1 MEISKK
7 RRRRCQRLTEKQKKP
22 RNLVNLLKIPEDEE
36 VETVTVYKCKYCGA
50 TFSDK
55 DSAISC
61 QKGHKKVI
69 SIEDT
74 YYPKI
79 TEDES
84 NYPYPNRLMVKFN
97 DGTEKPY
104 VKAR

>member
-1 MEISKK
+1 MPTTNGETKETTEPSKPV
-7 RRRRCQRLTEKQKKP
+7 E
-22 RNLVNLLKIPEDEE
+22 NPEDEE

-50 TFSDK
+50 IFSDK

-84 NYPYPNRLMVKFN
+84 NYPYPNRLMIKFN
-97 DGTEKPY
+97 DGTERPY

>member
-1 MEISKK
+1 MPTTNEETKETTEPSKPV
-7 RRRRCQRLTEKQKKP
+7 E
-22 RNLVNLLKIPEDEE
+22 NPEDEE

-74 YYPKI
+74 YYTKI
-79 TEDES
+79 KEDES
-84 NYPYPNRLMVKFN
+84 N
-97 DGTEKPY
+97 
-104 VKAR
+104 

>member
-1 MEISKK
+1 MPTTSEETKETTEPSKPV
-7 RRRRCQRLTEKQKKP
+7 E
-22 RNLVNLLKIPEDEE
+22 NPEDEE

-50 TFSDK
+50 TFGDK

-69 SIEDT
+69 SIENT

-79 TEDES
+79 IEDES
-84 NYPYPNRLMVKFN
+84 NYPYPNRLMIKFN
-97 DGTEKPY
+97 DGTERPY